1 MCVVSQDRRLGNWSF
16 VEFVSQVI
24 IFWDKIWIGNN
35 IYADYNF
42 NFRNKPFDPK
52 EFQPEMVNMPKE

>member
-1 MCVVSQDRRLGNWSF
+1 
-16 VEFVSQVI
+16 VI

-52 EFQPEMVNMPKE
+52 EFQPEMVNMPKK